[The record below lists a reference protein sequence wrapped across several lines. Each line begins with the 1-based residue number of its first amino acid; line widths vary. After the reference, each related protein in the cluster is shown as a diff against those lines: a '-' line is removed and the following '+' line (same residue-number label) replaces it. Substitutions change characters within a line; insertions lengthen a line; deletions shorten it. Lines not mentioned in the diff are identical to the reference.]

1 MFYEVKM
8 ANYVDCYFQYRETIL
23 FSTVDF
29 TVPGRTANST
39 HLTVEGSVRHL
50 QYEDHLCI
58 VRI

>member
-1 MFYEVKM
+1 M